1 MRYGVLSDVHG
12 NAFALRT
19 AVERLKAAGVDE
31 WLCAGDIVGYG
42 PQPNECVELLAG
54 LGARCVAGNH
64 ELLVLGKL
72 SLERSGRLA
81 RETTPWTRAVLRED
95 CRSYL
100 AALPTTLQV
109 PGLFL
114 AHGSV
119 TDPERYVTQPAQ
131 ATRELAELARV
142 DAQAQVLVLGHTHRQ
157 WMVDQAGTTVPAA
170 PGRVTAFPPTGRLLV
185 NPGSV
190 GQSRQNEPGPRTRF
204 LLLDLEQRQA
214 CFFAEPYDLDG
225 ALDALRRQGLPR
237 SCIHVQPGRLR
248 AVSRGARTLLRY
260 ARRRMGI

>member
-1 MRYGVLSDVHG
+1 
-12 NAFALRT
+12 
-19 AVERLKAAGVDE
+19 
-31 WLCAGDIVGYG
+31 
-42 PQPNECVELLAG
+42 
-54 LGARCVAGNH
+54 
-64 ELLVLGKL
+64 
-72 SLERSGRLA
+72 
-81 RETTPWTRAVLRED
+81 
-95 CRSYL
+95 
-100 AALPTTLQV
+100 
-109 PGLFL
+109 
-114 AHGSV
+114 
-119 TDPERYVTQPAQ
+119 
-131 ATRELAELARV
+131 
-142 DAQAQVLVLGHTHRQ
+142 
-157 WMVDQAGTTVPAA
+157 
-170 PGRVTAFPPTGRLLV
+170 VTAFPPTGRLLV